1 MYCRFLADRFIEGTC
16 PFCSFEDARGDQCD
30 ACQKLINAIELLQP
44 KCKLCKG
51 LPQVKTT
58 QHLFLD
64 LPKVSMLYE
73 LRHKKTCFLSR
84 SDTNRVVQPQ
94 KILRFRKLKAFLSM

>member
-1 MYCRFLADRFIEGTC
+1 MTGSSFISRFLADRFIEGTC

-30 ACQKLINAIELLQP
+30 ACQKLINAIELIKP

-51 LPQVKTT
+51 PPQVKTT

-64 LPKVSMLYE
+64 LPKVS
-73 LRHKKTCFLSR
+73 TCICICNYVNIVNSEIF
-84 SDTNRVVQPQ
+84 
-94 KILRFRKLKAFLSM
+94 M